1 MKKNGFTLAEVLL
14 TMGIVGTVAALVLP
28 TVIQNVS
35 TSQVTPKLNKAI
47 SMFEQAN
54 QAMLNSYNSDSL
66 SDAGLLDSVE
76 AYTDALSNNIK
87 ISPAVSEAYGT
98 PSTDLFIGK
107 DNIGYSFEIT
117 NRNNCSNLLILFKRQ
132 NIDNRQPFCLS
143 STFWEIIHI

>member
-54 QAMLNSYNSDSL
+54 TALL
-66 SDAGLLDSVE
+66 STNKLK
-76 AYTDALSNNIK
+76 TNI
-87 ISPAVSEAYGT
+87 
-98 PSTDLFIGK
+98 F
-107 DNIGYSFEIT
+107 
-117 NRNNCSNLLILFKRQ
+117 
-132 NIDNRQPFCLS
+132 
-143 STFWEIIHI
+143 